1 MNRLSVLIGT
11 AALACALSTPAQA
24 APILGQELIATGG
37 DVVVTFVSNGAG
49 YTSELYLDG
58 PDGDALG
65 SIFNNQTTPVSTSL
79 NLGAFLAG
87 TELIF
92 RLEVQNTGQVFYS
105 GDSSRNADG
114 IAHAVVDS
122 GQNQARVGFEDL
134 FGGGDR
140 DYNDLVFSF
149 SNVSGGTSSAQSG
162 GPSGLAAGG
171 PSGPAA
177 GGPSGLA
184 PGGPSAVAAG
194 GPSVLAVDEPS
205 TLVLFGVGLAG
216 LVLVMRRQALRR

>member
-1 MNRLSVLIGT
+1 MKRLSVLIGT
-11 AALACALSTPAQA
+11 AALACALSMPAQA

-92 RLEVQNTGQVFYS
+92 RLEVKNTGQVFYS
-105 GDSSRNADG
+105 GEGSRNPDG

-122 GQNQARVGFEDL
+122 RQNQAQVGFEDL

-162 GPSGLAAGG
+162 GPSGLAV
-171 PSGPAA
+171 

-184 PGGPSAVAAG
+184 VGGPSVPAVGGSPVLAVG

-216 LVLVMRRQALRR
+216 LLLVMRRQALRR